1 MLLSK
6 TFRNQLPVMSS
17 HILTRIHVGPDH
29 RITGTAPA
37 SVPPG
42 EHEVTITL
50 AKPMVRYRA
59 GRPFDVSNLPIIDLG
74 PWPVGVLLRREDI
87 YGDDGR

>member
-1 MLLSK
+1 
-6 TFRNQLPVMSS
+6 MSS

-29 RITGTAPA
+29 RITGAAPA
-37 SVPPG
+37 IVPPG

-50 AKPMVRYRA
+50 AKPVARHKV

-74 PWPVGVLLRREDI
+74 PWPVGVRLSRDDSH
-87 YGDDGR
+87 GDDRL